1 MSSTFAKFR
10 ILECL
15 FLALALARTN
25 GAQTENSP
33 VSLPKRTD
41 EVSVTT
47 RANIVSPLTA
57 SSVRI
62 LSARQLED
70 APGFALDD
78 RLRQIPGIEL
88 FRRTSSWIANPTT
101 QGISLRGLGSTA
113 ASRTLVLT
121 DEIPLNDAFG
131 GWVRWNEIPQLAIE
145 SVEVLRGGA
154 SDLYG
159 SSAIGGVINERVVKP
174 VSTRAAARLGY
185 GSLDTPSIDLIGTGI
200 RKRFALLAAASD
212 LATDGY
218 ILVEPA
224 ARGPIDRAYNVHAQS
239 GRIEMHRSFMYDT
252 DIFVRGN
259 VLNEARDNG
268 TPAQKNATR
277 NWRFVLGGDTATS
290 HGGHAFARLY
300 GGHQNYRQ
308 SFSAIA
314 LDRAS
319 ENYNRL
325 QHVPIQE
332 LGVAAQWAQQLTRW
346 LTLVAGM
353 DLRDVRATD
362 QEQAITAGIPAAPA
376 VNISARQRDIGGY
389 VEALVQHSGWSLS
402 ASVRLDSFR
411 TFDAARYSITS
422 TATYPSI
429 EDIVANPRVGLV
441 RTLAHGI
448 ELTASAFRAFRGPTM
463 NELYRNGQVGQE
475 LTLANP
481 SLRSE
486 RATGAEAGVRE
497 TFAHRGGIQISY
509 FWTVVNRPITAL
521 TLSQTPNSVTK
532 QRDNLGQIRS
542 RGLSMEGEYRA
553 MDGVSLTAGYQFAE
567 ATVTRFDNNPTLI
580 GKWIPEVA
588 RHAVTAQV
596 RVEKKKLGNLTLLAR
611 NSGRVYDDASN
622 INLLHGF
629 FRLDGNLERTIGS
642 HASLYVSAQNI
653 LNRSIDAGRTPV
665 LTLAAPRVIAGG
677 LRMSWGK

>member
-1 MSSTFAKFR
+1 MA
-10 ILECL
+10 I
-15 FLALALARTN
+15 ARVDI
-25 GAQTENSP
+25 AQTKSAP
-33 VSLPKRTD
+33 TASLPKRTD

-47 RANIVSPLTA
+47 RADTGDLPTA
-57 SSVRI
+57 SSVRV
-62 LSARQLED
+62 LSTRQLED

-78 RLRQIPGIEL
+78 RLRQIPGVEL
-88 FRRTSSWIANPTT
+88 FRRTSSWVANPTT

-121 DEIPLNDAFG
+121 DETPLNDAFG
-131 GWVRWNEIPQLAIE
+131 GWVRWNEIPQLAVE

-174 VSTRAAARLGY
+174 TPTRAVTRLGY
-185 GSLDTPSIDLIGTGI
+185 GSLHTPSVDMIGTSA
-200 RKRFALLAAASD
+200 RKQFAALAAASY
-212 LATDGY
+212 LATNGY

-224 ARGPIDRAYNVHAQS
+224 ARGPVDRPYNVHAQS
-239 GRIEMHRSFMYDT
+239 GRMEIHRSITRSADVF
-252 DIFVRGN
+252 IRGN

-277 NWRFVLGGDTATS
+277 NWRFVFGGDTPLS
-290 HGGHAFARLY
+290 HSGHAFARLY

-314 LDRAS
+314 ADRAS

-325 QHVPIQE
+325 QHVPVQE
-332 LGVAAQWAQQLTRW
+332 LGLAAQWAQQPARW

-362 QEQAITAGIPAAPA
+362 QEQTITAGVPAAA

-389 VEALVQHSGWSLS
+389 MEALVQHSGWSLAGS
-402 ASVRLDSFR
+402 TRIDSFR
-411 TFDAARYSITS
+411 TFDAARYSIPS
-422 TATYPSI
+422 TAAYPTV
-429 EDIVANPRVGLV
+429 EDIVFNPRIGIV
-441 RTLAHGI
+441 RTLTHGV
-448 ELTASAFRAFRGPTM
+448 ELTVSAFRAFRGPTM

-486 RATGAEAGVRE
+486 RATGTEAGVRQ
-497 TFAHRGGIQISY
+497 TFGHRGGVQASY

-521 TLSQTPNSVTK
+521 TISQTSSSVTK
-532 QRDNLGQIRS
+532 QRANLGQIRS
-542 RGLSMEGEYRA
+542 RGVSMEGEYKLVR
-553 MDGVSLTAGYQFAE
+553 GVTLSAGYQFAE
-567 ATVTRFDNNPTLI
+567 ATVTRFDNDPSLI

-596 RVEKKKLGNLTLLAR
+596 RTEKKRIGSLTLLAR

-622 INLLHGF
+622 VNLLHGF
-629 FRLDGNLERTIGS
+629 FRLDGNLEHTIGS
-642 HASLYVSAQNI
+642 HTSLYISAQNI
-653 LNRSIDAGRTPV
+653 LDRAIDAGRTPV
-665 LTLAAPRVIAGG
+665 LTLATPRVIAGG
-677 LRMSWGK
+677 LRVSWNR